1 MLLKNKT
8 RLSYVAKGLFIA
20 LITTIMFLVFFSLLL
35 RFTSLSESKQPLFNN
50 IIMIISIV
58 ISSIY
63 STIKIKEK
71 GWIIGGIVGFLYYL
85 IIILFNFFLIKGD
98 TSNIIFLSKLILS
111 TVIGTISGVI
121 GINLS

>member
-8 RLSYVAKGLFIA
+8 RLSYIAKGLFIA

-71 GWIIGGIVGFLYYL
+71 GWIIGGVVGFLYYI

-98 TSNIIFLSKLILS
+98 TSNIIFLSKLMLS

>member
-63 STIKIKEK
+63 SAIKIKEK